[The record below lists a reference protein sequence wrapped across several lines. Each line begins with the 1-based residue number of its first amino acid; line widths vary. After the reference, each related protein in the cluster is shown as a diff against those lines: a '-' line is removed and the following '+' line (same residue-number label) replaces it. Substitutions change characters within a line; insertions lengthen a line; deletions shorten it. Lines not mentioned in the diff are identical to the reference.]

1 MTRAG
6 SPVDDFAR
14 SHQEFVRAYG
24 ADEARFLADLVT
36 NGQHPLA
43 FFVGCSDSRV
53 IPEVL
58 TQAVPGELFVVRNVA
73 NLLPPAGL
81 RIVSAGAALEFAV
94 GHLGVRHLIVCGH
107 ELCGGVR
114 AALDGSVDPDLEPS
128 LAEWLRGLAPIVART
143 AGLPEDGGRRWR
155 RATEENVLEQ
165 LRNATTYPV
174 VAARLAAGE
183 LALHGW
189 VFDLAT
195 GRLRVFDRSVDAFVP
210 AHSLVAGA

>member
-1 MTRAG
+1 MTDEG
-6 SPVDDFAR
+6 SPADDLAR
-14 SHQEFVRAYG
+14 AHEEFVRAYA
-24 ADEARFLADLVT
+24 ADERRFLADLVS

-43 FFVGCSDSRV
+43 FFLGCSDSRV
-53 IPEVL
+53 IPELL
-58 TQAVPGELFVVRNVA
+58 TDAVPGELFVVRNVA
-73 NLLPPAGL
+73 NLLPPFGR

-114 AALDGSVDPDLEPS
+114 AAIDGSIDPVREPS
-128 LAEWLRGLAPIVART
+128 LAEWLHGLGPVVTRT
-143 AGLPEDGGRRWR
+143 AGIPEDGGRRWS
-155 RATEENVLEQ
+155 RAVEQNVLDQ

-174 VAARLAAGE
+174 VAGRLAAGD

-195 GRLRVFDRSVDAFVP
+195 GLLRVFDRAEGAFVP
-210 AHSLVAGA
+210 ARSLVAGA